1 MVAVYKGRSKRFSTM
16 RDVRY
21 KTRCGV
27 LSEDAPRWLINLNA
41 QLMVGGTV
49 RKGLRG
55 VALLEKICHW
65 DGL

>member
-1 MVAVYKGRSKRFSTM
+1 M